1 MRICKTI
8 DFTSCLKDVF
18 NRKFDTSATP
28 TQNYCLFHSK
38 LFPEK
43 KFANFFGSQCIKF
56 DFFALEQKS
65 NFFALVQKSNFLALV
80 PENFRN
86 HLFVDIYRT
95 LK

>member
-1 MRICKTI
+1 MI
-8 DFTSCLKDVF
+8 
-18 NRKFDTSATP
+18 A
-28 TQNYCLFHSK
+28 SK
-38 LFPEK
+38 FPEINRISDIQQKIFIPFQAVLRK